1 MNKKSDDRKNPKDL
15 VNNYLPYIRIL
26 FLIDKINKPFIHSF
40 IHFCK
45 DNTYFTKII
54 NIKHETIHKY
64 KWTNS
69 LTPYTGV
76 SVFLNLLTQ

>member
-40 IHFCK
+40 TSVK
-45 DNTYFTKII
+45 T
-54 NIKHETIHKY
+54 
-64 KWTNS
+64 
-69 LTPYTGV
+69 TPI
-76 SVFLNLLTQ
+76 LQR